1 MPSITNKLWDKANK
15 WTSGKSIRPE
25 FMRTTIGP
33 RVKTFLYYA
42 MIAMVMLFTLN
53 LHLVSGFT
61 KAFTSEF
68 NSQYVFV

>member
-1 MPSITNKLWDKANK
+1 
-15 WTSGKSIRPE
+15 
-25 FMRTTIGP
+25 MRMTIGP

-53 LHLVSGFT
+53 LHLVSCFT